1 MLSLALKWL
10 LRPDVEGGEVNHP
23 ADRGGHTKYGIADAA
38 DGNKD
43 GMADLDRD
51 GVPDI
56 AIGDLTPTHTE
67 PFYRQNY
74 WAPARCDLIASLSP
88 ALSIAVFDAAVHH
101 GPKRAIQQL
110 QQVLGVMAD
119 GRLGPVSI
127 GRLKQQLGAKGEGQL
142 LLALMMQRASFMHG
156 IVRKDPSQWAN
167 ADGWINRLLRLQ
179 SYLLSDVVGGV
190 VA

>member
-1 MLSLALKWL
+1 
-10 LRPDVEGGEVNHP
+10 
-23 ADRGGHTKYGIADAA
+23 
-38 DGNKD
+38 
-43 GMADLDRD
+43 MADLDRD

-56 AIGDLTPTHTE
+56 AIGDLTPAHTE

-74 WAPARCDLIASLSP
+74 WMPARCDLIASLSP

-110 QQVLGVMAD
+110 QQVLGGMAD

-127 GRLKQQLGAKGEGQL
+127 GRLKQQLGAKGEGQS

-179 SYLLSDVVGGV
+179 SYLLSDVVGEV